1 MSHATAVLS
10 RSFSRHP
17 QLRKEMTDRYGEVRF
32 NTGDKT
38 LAGADLIEFLRGVR
52 RAIVAME
59 RIDEATLAALP
70 DLEIISK
77 YGVGCDNIDLEACA
91 RHGVKVG
98 WTGGVNRLA
107 VAELA
112 LSFMIASLRRVGE
125 GLRQV
130 VVDGGW
136 SQLLGRQ
143 LSGRTVGVIGFGAVG
158 SEVARLLAP
167 FHCRILA
174 NDIRDRE
181 DVARVLGVSM
191 TPLDILL
198 SQAEIVT
205 LHVPLTETTR
215 HIIGAEAL
223 AKMRPD
229 AIVINTARGGVID
242 ETALADALESG
253 RLAAAALDVLE
264 KEPPIDRRLIGL
276 RNVIV
281 TPHIGGSSEE
291 AVLAMGRAAMDGLES
306 AKDPLYVLA

>member
-1 MSHATAVLS
+1 MSNATAVLS

-17 QLRKEMTDRYGEVRF
+17 QLRQEMTDRYGEVRF

-38 LAGADLIEFLRGVR
+38 LAGADLVAFLAGVR

-59 RIDEATLAALP
+59 RIDDATLAALP

-130 VVDGGW
+130 AVDGGW
-136 SQLLGRQ
+136 TQLLGRQ
-143 LSGRTVGVIGFGAVG
+143 LTGRTVGVIGFGAVG

-174 NDIRDRE
+174 TDIRDRE
-181 DVARVLGVSM
+181 DVARVLGVAM
-191 TPLDILL
+191 TPLDALL

-205 LHVPLTETTR
+205 LHVPLTEKTR
-215 HIIGAEAL
+215 HMIGAEAL
-223 AKMRPD
+223 ARMRPD
-229 AIVINTARGGVID
+229 AIVVNTARGGIID
-242 ETALADALESG
+242 EAALADALASG
-253 RLAAAALDVLE
+253 RLAAAAIDVLE
-264 KEPPIDRRLIGL
+264 KEPPVDRRLIGL

-306 AKDPLYVLA
+306 AKDPLYVLV

>member
-1 MSHATAVLS
+1 MSNATAVLS

-17 QLRKEMTDRYGEVRF
+17 QLRQEMTDRYGEVRF

-38 LAGADLIEFLRGVR
+38 LAGADLIAFLTGVR

-59 RIDEATLAALP
+59 RIDDATLAALP

-130 VVDGGW
+130 AVDGGW
-136 SQLLGRQ
+136 TQLLGRQ
-143 LSGRTVGVIGFGAVG
+143 LTGRTVGVIGFGAVG

-181 DVARVLGVSM
+181 DVARVLGVAM
-191 TPLDILL
+191 TPLDALL

-205 LHVPLTETTR
+205 LHVPLTEKTR
-215 HIIGAEAL
+215 HMIGAEAL
-223 AKMRPD
+223 ARMRPD
-229 AIVINTARGGVID
+229 AIVVNTARGGVID
-242 ETALADALESG
+242 EAALADALEAG
-253 RLAAAALDVLE
+253 RLAAAAIDVLE
-264 KEPPIDRRLIGL
+264 KEPPVDRRLIGL

>member
-1 MSHATAVLS
+1 MSNATAVLS

-17 QLRKEMTDRYGEVRF
+17 QLRQEMTDRYGEVRF

-38 LAGADLIEFLRGVR
+38 LAGADLIAFLTGAR

-59 RIDEATLAALP
+59 RIDDATLAALP

-130 VVDGGW
+130 AVDGGW
-136 SQLLGRQ
+136 TQLLGRQ
-143 LSGRTVGVIGFGAVG
+143 LTGRTVGVIGFGAVG

-174 NDIRDRE
+174 TDIRDRE
-181 DVARVLGVSM
+181 DVARVLGVAM
-191 TPLDILL
+191 TPLDALL

-205 LHVPLTETTR
+205 LHVPLTEKTR
-215 HIIGAEAL
+215 HMIGAEAL
-223 AKMRPD
+223 ARMRPD
-229 AIVINTARGGVID
+229 AIVVNTARGGIID
-242 ETALADALESG
+242 EAALADALASG
-253 RLAAAALDVLE
+253 RLAAAAIDVLE
-264 KEPPIDRRLIGL
+264 KEPPVDRRLIGL

-306 AKDPLYVLA
+306 AKDPLYVLV

>member
-1 MSHATAVLS
+1 MSNATAVLS

-17 QLRKEMTDRYGEVRF
+17 QLRQEMTDRYGEVRF

-38 LAGADLIEFLRGVR
+38 LAGADLIAFLAGVR

-59 RIDEATLAALP
+59 RIDDATLAALP

-130 VVDGGW
+130 AVDGGW
-136 SQLLGRQ
+136 TQLLGRQ
-143 LSGRTVGVIGFGAVG
+143 LTGRTVGVIGFGAVG

-174 NDIRDRE
+174 TDIRDRE
-181 DVARVLGVSM
+181 DVARVLGVAM
-191 TPLDILL
+191 TPLDALL

-205 LHVPLTETTR
+205 LHVPLTEKTR
-215 HIIGAEAL
+215 HMIGADAL
-223 AKMRPD
+223 ARMRPD
-229 AIVINTARGGVID
+229 AIVVNTARGGIID
-242 ETALADALESG
+242 EAALADALASG
-253 RLAAAALDVLE
+253 RLAAAAIDVLE
-264 KEPPIDRRLIGL
+264 KEPPVDRRLIGL

-306 AKDPLYVLA
+306 AKDPLYVLV

>member
-1 MSHATAVLS
+1 MSNATAVLS

-17 QLRKEMTDRYGEVRF
+17 QLRQEMTDRYGEVRF

-38 LAGADLIEFLRGVR
+38 LAGADLIAFLAGVR

-59 RIDEATLAALP
+59 RIDDATLAALP

-130 VVDGGW
+130 AVDGGW
-136 SQLLGRQ
+136 TQLLGRQ
-143 LSGRTVGVIGFGAVG
+143 LTGRTVGVIGFGAVG

-181 DVARVLGVSM
+181 DVARVLGVAM
-191 TPLDILL
+191 TPLDALL

-205 LHVPLTETTR
+205 LHVPLTEKTR
-215 HIIGAEAL
+215 HMIGAEAL
-223 AKMRPD
+223 ARMRPD
-229 AIVINTARGGVID
+229 AIVVNTARGGVID
-242 ETALADALESG
+242 EAALADALEAG
-253 RLAAAALDVLE
+253 RLAAAAIDVLE
-264 KEPPIDRRLIGL
+264 KEPPVDRRLIGL

>member
-1 MSHATAVLS
+1 MSNATAVLS

-17 QLRKEMTDRYGEVRF
+17 QLRQEMTDRYGEVRF

-38 LAGADLIEFLRGVR
+38 LAGADLIAFLTGAR

-59 RIDEATLAALP
+59 RIDDATLAALP

-130 VVDGGW
+130 AVDGGW
-136 SQLLGRQ
+136 TQLLGRQ
-143 LSGRTVGVIGFGAVG
+143 LTGRTVGVIGFGAVG

-174 NDIRDRE
+174 TDIRDRE
-181 DVARVLGVSM
+181 DVARVLGVAM
-191 TPLDILL
+191 TPLDALL

-205 LHVPLTETTR
+205 LHVPLTEKTR
-215 HIIGAEAL
+215 HMIGADAL
-223 AKMRPD
+223 ARMRPD
-229 AIVINTARGGVID
+229 AIVVNTARGGIID
-242 ETALADALESG
+242 EAALADALASG
-253 RLAAAALDVLE
+253 RLAAAAIDVLE
-264 KEPPIDRRLIGL
+264 KEPPVDRRLIGL

-306 AKDPLYVLA
+306 AKDPLYVLV

>member
-1 MSHATAVLS
+1 
-10 RSFSRHP
+10 
-17 QLRKEMTDRYGEVRF
+17 MTDRYGEVRF

-38 LAGADLIEFLRGVR
+38 LAGADLIAFLQGVR

-112 LSFMIASLRRVGE
+112 LSLMIASLRRVGE

-229 AIVINTARGGVID
+229 AIVVNTARGGVID

-253 RLAAAALDVLE
+253 RLAAAAIDVLE